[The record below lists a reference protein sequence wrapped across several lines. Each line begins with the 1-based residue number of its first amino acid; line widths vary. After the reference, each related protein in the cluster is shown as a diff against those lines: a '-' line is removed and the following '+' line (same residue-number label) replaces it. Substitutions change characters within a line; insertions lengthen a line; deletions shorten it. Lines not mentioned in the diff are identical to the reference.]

1 MCHEYLINHS
11 RSCRLVA
18 YFTWIYSYQDKVV
31 VDCKLIDMRQLADKW
46 KFQSFVCPANNDFFF
61 KMIINARHFCYH
73 KLCCAVQF
81 FWLVYKNCI
90 CECLKIKCYNF
101 CWILFLCSR
110 ADPGGGGVKRALTP
124 PPWKI
129 QTCQIYIF
137 KSQKM
142 GPDPQFPSKTKLFLE
157 RTKAG
162 NLDPCILH
170 CFVNNW
176 RDKNVSRKYWQ

>member
-1 MCHEYLINHS
+1 MI
-11 RSCRLVA
+11 
-18 YFTWIYSYQDKVV
+18 
-31 VDCKLIDMRQLADKW
+31 
-46 KFQSFVCPANNDFFF
+46 FFF

-110 ADPGGGGVKRALTP
+110 ADPGRGGGVKRALTP
-124 PPWKI
+124 PLLKNSNLSNLHI
-129 QTCQIYIF
+129 KVTENGSQTLN
-137 KSQKM
+137 S
-142 GPDPQFPSKTKLFLE
+142 PAKTKLFLE

-176 RDKNVSRKYWQ
+176 REKMSVVNIDNKGEMGHFRLFVIFENRFLLPRNKICILKRASFHTVYKRS

>member
-1 MCHEYLINHS
+1 MI
-11 RSCRLVA
+11 
-18 YFTWIYSYQDKVV
+18 
-31 VDCKLIDMRQLADKW
+31 
-46 KFQSFVCPANNDFFF
+46 FFF

-110 ADPGGGGVKRALTP
+110 ADPGRGGGSRGPWPLP
-124 PPWKI
+124 SWKI
-129 QTCQIYIF
+129 QTCQIYIL

-142 GPDPQFPSKTKLFLE
+142 GPRPSFPSKTKLFLE

-176 RDKNVSRKYWQ
+176 REKMSVVNIDNKGEMGHFRLFVIFENRFLLPRNKICILKRASFHTVYKRS

>member
-18 YFTWIYSYQDKVV
+18 YFTWIHSYQDKVV

-110 ADPGGGGVKRALTP
+110 ADPGGGGIKRALTP

-129 QTCQIYIF
+129 QTCQIYIL
-137 KSQKM
+137 KSQKT
-142 GPDPQFPSKTKLFLE
+142 GPRPSIPQQNKIISWTHKGGKSRSVHLTLF
-157 RTKAG
+157 
-162 NLDPCILH
+162 C
-170 CFVNNW
+170 
-176 RDKNVSRKYWQ
+176 

>member
-18 YFTWIYSYQDKVV
+18 YFTWIHSYQDKVV

-110 ADPGGGGVKRALTP
+110 ADPGRGGGVKRALTP
-124 PPWKI
+124 PPLKNSNLSNLHI
-129 QTCQIYIF
+129 KVTENGSQTLNSPAKQNY
-137 KSQKM
+137 
-142 GPDPQFPSKTKLFLE
+142 FLNAQRRE
-157 RTKAG
+157 
-162 NLDPCILH
+162 I
-170 CFVNNW
+170 
-176 RDKNVSRKYWQ
+176 